1 MRATKIK
8 IQDLSIPFLINSDNE
23 RHWPM
28 RLICEISFIHQPSPT
43 SRGRDHFGF
52 YIP

>member
-8 IQDLSIPFLINSDNE
+8 IQDLSIPFLTNSDNE

-28 RLICEISFIHQPSPT
+28 RLICESMGLNWHAQAAKLQPP
-43 SRGRDHFGF
+43 
-52 YIP
+52 